1 MRRELGVVIGLGAL
15 LALSGAA
22 LAQDPCATVTSQ
34 AASLSGFAGVKAEA
48 LKSGNNTIC
57 DMRSKDRKSHL
68 SLIVEPPQAASGLAM
83 RKMLAA
89 NAKEPGMTVKDEPAL
104 GGNAFSFAKKE
115 QLSFSGVG
123 KGGVYTL
130 SLNRDAGILP
140 GDEDRVRAIAKQVVE
155 GR

>member
-1 MRRELGVVIGLGAL
+1 MRRALVAVIALGAL
-15 LALSGAA
+15 LAMSGVS
-22 LAQDPCATVTSQ
+22 LAQDPCATITSQ
-34 AASLSGFAGVKAEA
+34 GASLSGFAGVKAEA

-57 DMRSKDRKSHL
+57 EMRSNDRKSTL
-68 SLIVEPPQAASGLAM
+68 RLIVEPPQAAGGVAM

-104 GGNAFSFAKKE
+104 GASAFSFVKKE
-115 QLSFSGVG
+115 QISFSGVG

-130 SLNRDAGILP
+130 NFTRDGGIAP
-140 GDEDRVRAIAKQVVE
+140 GDEDRVRVIAKQVME

>member
-1 MRRELGVVIGLGAL
+1 MRRELAAAIGLGAL
-15 LALSGAA
+15 LAMIGAA
-22 LAQDPCATVTSQ
+22 SAQDPCATVTSQ
-34 AASLSGFAGVKAEA
+34 GASLTGFAGAKAEA
-48 LKSGNNTIC
+48 LKSGNNTVC

-68 SLIVEPPQAASGLAM
+68 TLIVEPPQAAGGLAM
-83 RKMLAA
+83 RRMLAA

-104 GGNAFSFAKKE
+104 GGSAFSFLKKE
-115 QLSFSGVG
+115 QLSFSATG

-130 SLNRDAGILP
+130 SLNRDAGIAP